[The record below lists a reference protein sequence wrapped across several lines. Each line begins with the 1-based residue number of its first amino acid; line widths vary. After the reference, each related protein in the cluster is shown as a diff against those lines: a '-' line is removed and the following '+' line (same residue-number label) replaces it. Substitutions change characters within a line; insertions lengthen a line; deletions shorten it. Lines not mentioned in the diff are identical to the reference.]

1 MKAIIT
7 VLGKDQVGI
16 IAGVSSLLA
25 KWNVNVLDLRLRQP
39 DDFAGKFHHGHAG
52 GSRKLFAL
60 FYGTDGKAERPRRGD
75 GHCDPHAAGGHLQ
88 RNAQDLSG
96 EGKNHAKPQ

>member
-16 IAGVSSLLA
+16 YRGRQLTAGKVERERSGY
-25 KWNVNVLDLRLRQP
+25 QP